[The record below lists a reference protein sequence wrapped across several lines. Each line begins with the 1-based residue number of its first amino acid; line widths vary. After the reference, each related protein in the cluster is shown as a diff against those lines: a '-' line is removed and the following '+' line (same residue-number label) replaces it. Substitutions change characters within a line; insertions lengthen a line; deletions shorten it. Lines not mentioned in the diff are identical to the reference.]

1 MPAQIDIADARFAYD
16 GEHEVLHGVNLQIEE
31 GSYVVILGHNGSGKS
46 TLARTMNALIVSD
59 EGSVSACGLSSADPD
74 EQIEIRR
81 HVGMVFQNPDNQM
94 VTSIVAD
101 DVAFGPENLGI
112 PQPEIVRRVDEALE
126 AVAMTEYA
134 QADPTELSGGQKQR
148 VSIAGMLAMN
158 PDVLVFDEPCAMLDP
173 RGRRGV
179 RRVMRNLNERGMTI
193 VHITHFMEDALDAD
207 VVHVMDKG
215 NIVLSGTP
223 DEVFAHGDLLR
234 SLGLEQPFAMKLAH
248 ALRARGIDV
257 TDTARLPEL
266 EEQICKLAGIDAEK
280 GE

>member
-46 TLARTMNALIVSD
+46 TLARTMNALIVPD

-112 PQPEIVRRVDEALE
+112 PQPEIVR
-126 AVAMTEYA
+126 
-134 QADPTELSGGQKQR
+134 QKQR

>member
-46 TLARTMNALIVSD
+46 TLARTMNALIVPD
-59 EGSVSACGLSSADPD
+59 EGSVSACDLSSADPD

-112 PQPEIVRRVDEALE
+112 AQSEIVRRVDEALE

-234 SLGLEQPFAMKLAH
+234 SLGLEQPFAMRLAH